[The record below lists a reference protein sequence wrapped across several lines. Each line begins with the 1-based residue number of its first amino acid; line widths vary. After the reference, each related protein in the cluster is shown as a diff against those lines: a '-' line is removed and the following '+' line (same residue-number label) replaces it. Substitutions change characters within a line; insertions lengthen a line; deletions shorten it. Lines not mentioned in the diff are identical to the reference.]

1 MGSDLAD
8 AKSRL
13 WPNQGALTQL
23 YLGTAEEV
31 RSKKITAK
39 YYTPIA
45 LEGKPSKLVNPE
57 LAKTMWETNEK
68 ILRDGGFK
76 LSL

>member
-1 MGSDLAD
+1 MNSAD
-8 AKSRL
+8 PKSRL
-13 WPNQGALTQL
+13 YPNQGALTQL

-31 RSKKITAK
+31 QSKKITAK
-39 YYTPIA
+39 YYKPIA
-45 LEGKPSKLVNPE
+45 LEGKHSKLVTPE

-68 ILRDGGFK
+68 ILSDRGFK